1 MVHSLLFSMLL
12 AQFDGSLLK
21 TGRFHYDVRSGDKE
35 VATGVLNIENRS
47 ESLFFTGTFTASVCQ
62 HWEST
67 ASPGFVPRS
76 ATLRFCKDGPD
87 RPVFELN
94 YSKEGNRV
102 RGVRYVKSEKTDVNA
117 AIPTHTVDQRI
128 DWAAVMALP
137 LKPGYK
143 FEFKVYDPGTGLSPL
158 LGSVDDEQ
166 TIETPAGRFKVY
178 QLTYQMNK
186 PGREE
191 HYQSWV
197 TADSPRML
205 VRIRFPDGSVSSLTR
220 FE

>member
-1 MVHSLLFSMLL
+1 MVQPLIFTLLL

-21 TGRFHYDVRSGDKE
+21 TGRFHYDVRAGDKE
-35 VATGVLNIENRS
+35 VATGILYMENRS
-47 ESLFFTGTFTASVCQ
+47 ESLFFTGTFTASACQ
-62 HWEST
+62 HWESI

-76 ATLRFCKDGPD
+76 ASLRFCKDGPD
-87 RPVFELN
+87 RPVFDLK
-94 YSKEGNRV
+94 YSKEGNHV
-102 RGVRYVKSEKTDVNA
+102 RGVRYVKSQKSDVDA
-117 AIPTHTVDQRI
+117 AIPARTVDQRI

-137 LKPGYK
+137 LNPGYR

-158 LGSVDDEQ
+158 VGRVDEEQ
-166 TIETPAGRFKVY
+166 TVATPAGKFKAF

-186 PGREE
+186 PGHEE

-197 TADSPRML
+197 TVDTPRML
-205 VRIRFPDGSVSSLTR
+205 VRIQFPDGSISSLKK